1 MTGKRFIEILF
12 ATPVEYRGK
21 KIGDVGHLEDL
32 GGHELW
38 LVRFPREERQG
49 KGVVKGLRPSF
60 SKNMIVPMYYMVI
73 LGESEE
79 KMKR

>member
-38 LVRFPREERQG
+38 LDRFPREER
-49 KGVVKGLRPSF
+49 
-60 SKNMIVPMYYMVI
+60 
-73 LGESEE
+73 
-79 KMKR
+79 

>member
-38 LVRFPREERQG
+38 LARSQG
-49 KGVVKGLRPSF
+49 KSVRKKVLLKDYDLRF
-60 SKNMIVPMYYMVI
+60 QKI
-73 LGESEE
+73 
-79 KMKR
+79 